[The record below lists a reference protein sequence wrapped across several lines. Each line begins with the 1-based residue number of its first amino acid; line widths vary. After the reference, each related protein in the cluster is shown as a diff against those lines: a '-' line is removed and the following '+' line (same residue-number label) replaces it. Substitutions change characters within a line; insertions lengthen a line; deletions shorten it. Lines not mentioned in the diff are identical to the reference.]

1 MNENDINWDPE
12 EVLETVKFKHIL
24 NSENKAY
31 SLKEIFQFNTG
42 YHFLGKST
50 HSDFDKYGVGMSL
63 YFKFLK
69 NMMYIFLLFSIL
81 SIPIIKICTDAF
93 YQLNIGSL
101 TTSQT
106 NLIFGTSLGP
116 IGENVYSCSQ
126 YKNS

>member
-81 SIPIIKICTDAF
+81 SIPIIKICTDGIISNKITYF
-93 YQLNIGSL
+93 SFLSIEHRKFDNQSNQLNFRHFL
-101 TTSQT
+101 RA
-106 NLIFGTSLGP
+106 NRR
-116 IGENVYSCSQ
+116 
-126 YKNS
+126 K